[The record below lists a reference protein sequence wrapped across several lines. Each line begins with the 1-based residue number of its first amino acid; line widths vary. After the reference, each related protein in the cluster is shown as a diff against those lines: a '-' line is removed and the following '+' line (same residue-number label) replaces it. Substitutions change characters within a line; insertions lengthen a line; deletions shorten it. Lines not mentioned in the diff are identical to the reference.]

1 MKEAFPDSYDRR
13 GFAARTRYAPT
24 AAPFDECSRPRR
36 SPCPRLQSCTFA
48 PSHHALGL
56 LTPGWAWC
64 RWCERWRGCSGRLRP
79 STCHAGGW
87 CSGTESALG
96 CAAGR
101 RFHASLVCIR
111 CRAGCGAREA
121 WARSIA
127 LRGRRRRP
135 LPRAHRDPSTEG
147 SSGRWRAATS
157 RLSTWPLPSA
167 CLLLFP
173 GVVALVVGRDG
184 REVQNE

>member
-1 MKEAFPDSYDRR
+1 MKEAFPDSCDWR
-13 GFAARTRYAPT
+13 GFVARTHYVPA
-24 AAPFDECSRPRR
+24 AAPFDESSRPRHC
-36 SPCPRLQSCTFA
+36 PCSRLQSCTFA
-48 PSHHALGL
+48 PSHRALGH

-135 LPRAHRDPSTEG
+135 LPRAHRAPSTEG

-173 GVVALVVGRDG
+173 GVVVVGRDG
-184 REVQNE
+184 QEVQNE